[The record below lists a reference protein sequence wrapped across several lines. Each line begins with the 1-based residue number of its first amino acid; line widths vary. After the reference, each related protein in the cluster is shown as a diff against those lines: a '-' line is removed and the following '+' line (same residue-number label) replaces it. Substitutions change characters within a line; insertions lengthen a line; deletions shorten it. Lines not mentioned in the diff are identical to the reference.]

1 MERKRKSSTRASVD
15 GEASTSS
22 GASPNKREKTET
34 SVIQYTDVTA
44 ASFRIRKGV
53 KETPLKKSEPLSEML
68 GMNIFF
74 KKEFLLPTGSFKERG
89 ARNTLELLTEEQK
102 RQGVIAASAGNHA
115 LALAHH
121 GHQLSIPVVVMM
133 PEVAPLMKVE
143 RCRQYGAEIIVH
155 GRDIGEAK
163 ERALELARERDMV
176 YVNGYDDPRILAG
189 QGTAALEVVSQME
202 RLGVDC
208 DAVVIP
214 VGGGGLLAGM
224 AVTLKHF
231 MPSVEVIGVESE
243 QCASFSEAMK
253 AGRPVYTKALP
264 TLADGLAVPEVG
276 ANAFAC
282 ARPCV
287 DQMVVVSE
295 KDIALAILRLV
306 EIEKSVVEGAG
317 ATGLAACLSGKLD
330 HLQGKN
336 VVVMLCGG
344 NIDTTTLGR
353 CLERGLAADGRM
365 ATFKVVLEDR
375 PGSIAGLTRLLSEL
389 KCSVKD
395 ITHERTWLQASIH
408 HVEVRTYG
416 GHTLRV

>member
-1 MERKRKSSTRASVD
+1 VA
-15 GEASTSS
+15 
-22 GASPNKREKTET
+22 
-34 SVIQYTDVTA
+34 
-44 ASFRIRKGV
+44 F
-53 KETPLKKSEPLSEML
+53 
-68 GMNIFF
+68 
-74 KKEFLLPTGSFKERG
+74 SFKERG
-89 ARNTLELLTEEQK
+89 ARNTLELLAEEKDK
-102 RQGVIAASAGNHA
+102 RGVIAASAGNHA

-121 GHQLSIPVVVMM
+121 GHELSIPVVVLM
-133 PEVAPLMKVE
+133 PEIAPLMKVE

-163 ERALELARERDMV
+163 EKALQMAKERDLV

-202 RLGVDC
+202 QLGKEC

-224 AVTLKHF
+224 AVALKHYI
-231 MPSVEVIGVESE
+231 PHVEVIGVESE
-243 QCASFSEAMK
+243 QCASFSAAMK

-276 ANAFAC
+276 TNAFYC
-282 ARPCV
+282 AQPCV
-287 DQMVVVSE
+287 DRVVVVSE

-306 EIEKSVVEGAG
+306 EVEKSVVEGAG
-317 ATGLAACLSGKLD
+317 ATGLAACLSGQLD

-408 HVEVRTYG
+408 HVEIECVVETVSKEHRRSLKTALLDKYEG
-416 GHTLRV
+416 GLVEWGAQKLDHTSQ